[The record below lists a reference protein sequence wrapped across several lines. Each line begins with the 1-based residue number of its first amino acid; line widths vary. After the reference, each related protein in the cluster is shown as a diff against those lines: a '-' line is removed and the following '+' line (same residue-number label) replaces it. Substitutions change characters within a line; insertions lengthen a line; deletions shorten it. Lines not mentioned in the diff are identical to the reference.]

1 MNELVINDLVK
12 YVTFQ
17 YNNAK
22 HVNDMMLKAFPFIA
36 ETGYTLLKCIK
47 KDGRME
53 LTKVEENRTKNLNF
67 IKE

>member
-1 MNELVINDLVK
+1 
-12 YVTFQ
+12 
-17 YNNAK
+17 
-22 HVNDMMLKAFPFIA
+22 MLKAFPFIA

>member
-22 HVNDMMLKAFPFIA
+22 HVNDMMLKAFS
-36 ETGYTLLKCIK
+36 LSLKLDIHY
-47 KDGRME
+47 
-53 LTKVEENRTKNLNF
+53 
-67 IKE
+67 